1 MIFTYYIINRLVFR
15 NSFHKVDI
23 VSNFIKQ
30 ISKKTI
36 FDKIFKMSF
45 IIRLASKKDM
55 QSVLDLIIEL
65 AIFEKKPDAVTI
77 TVDDLVQDG
86 FSKTPKFI
94 VFVAEEDNNIIG
106 IALFYERYS
115 TWKGRTIHLED
126 LIVTKRKQ
134 KIGAGKALYSA
145 VLKYAYDNNF
155 NRVAWEVI
163 DWNTN
168 AIDFYKSTGATYLN
182 DWSVVQMNKKN
193 LEKFIQ
199 DS

>member
-1 MIFTYYIINRLVFR
+1 M
-15 NSFHKVDI
+15 
-23 VSNFIKQ
+23 NFN
-30 ISKKTI
+30 
-36 FDKIFKMSF
+36 
-45 IIRLASKKDM
+45 IRLGEKKDM
-55 QSVLDLIIEL
+55 PSVLDLIIEL
-65 AIFEKKPDAVTI
+65 AVFEKEPDAVEI
-77 TVDDLVQDG
+77 TVADLVRDG
-86 FSKTPKFI
+86 FSEKPMFK
-94 VFVAEEDNNIIG
+94 VFVAEQDNKIIG

-126 LIVTKRKQ
+126 LIVTKNKQ

-155 NRVAWEVI
+155 NRVSWEVI

-182 DWSVVQMNKKN
+182 DWSVIQMNKEN

-199 DS
+199 NN